1 MLKCTTFSCIQ
12 RKQTSYILK
21 HLSSRLFPNL
31 WQSPPFQTISAPFL
45 VRLRRLPLWCF
56 FDQAHS
62 SLVII
67 IGNWI
72 NNDHVIIER
81 GRHSPAVSNF
91 KFSVNSSVKSP
102 NWYIYISRPLH
113 QRVGDDL
120 GWLPFYILEYIC
132 WLPVSNINTRT
143 KPRE

>member
-1 MLKCTTFSCIQ
+1 M
-12 RKQTSYILK
+12 
-21 HLSSRLFPNL
+21 
-31 WQSPPFQTISAPFL
+31 TISSTPDHLCPIFGPITPFTI
-45 VRLRRLPLWCF
+45 VMF

-91 KFSVNSSVKSP
+91 KFFVNSSVKSP
-102 NWYIYISRPLH
+102 NWYIYRD
-113 QRVGDDL
+113 R
-120 GWLPFYILEYIC
+120 YIRELEMI
-132 WLPVSNINTRT
+132 
-143 KPRE
+143 

>member
-31 WQSPPFQTISAPFL
+31 WQSPPLQTISAPFL
-45 VRLRRLPLWCF
+45 VRLRRLPLWCVF
-56 FDQAHS
+56 YQAHS

-81 GRHSPAVSNF
+81 GRHSPAVSNV

-102 NWYIYISRPLH
+102 NWYIYIETVTSESWRWSRMASFLH
-113 QRVGDDL
+113 LRV
-120 GWLPFYILEYIC
+120 YIC